1 MDDIKALAYHET
13 GHAIVSILVGVPFK
27 HVTIIANEEMLGHIK
42 PNSVFSLAV
51 GLNVGN
57 QNEQASDTATRMAM
71 MMWGG
76 DVAEEIYL
84 GHRPKDRSWTDLR
97 DIAEIASKRSEQP
110 AIWAKDLRREV
121 KQKLQDTWAYVELIA
136 TALLEKQTLTSKEV
150 CELLEIDYPW
160 DWIDTFEANEFREW
174 IAKVQAEAAKEE
186 EEQS

>member
-1 MDDIKALAYHET
+1 M
-13 GHAIVSILVGVPFK
+13 
-27 HVTIIANEEMLGHIK
+27 
-42 PNSVFSLAV
+42 
-51 GLNVGN
+51 
-57 QNEQASDTATRMAM
+57 
-71 MMWGG
+71 
-76 DVAEEIYL
+76 
-84 GHRPKDRSWTDLR
+84 
-97 DIAEIASKRSEQP
+97 
-110 AIWAKDLRREV
+110 RREV